1 MVMFLAL
8 VPLVVLS
15 VLSLG
20 VGGKAH
26 FLGYFFKSL
35 VPLFFPQGYGSI
47 KLNLNLFWKI
57 WICKKL
63 PPQKPTASLEI
74 SILIEFVKQN
84 ENDSRYEADIC
95 TDALKGTGDI
105 VC

>member
-1 MVMFLAL
+1 MKTIQDMTLIFARMHAL
-8 VPLVVLS
+8 I
-15 VLSLG
+15 
-20 VGGKAH
+20 
-26 FLGYFFKSL
+26 KSAPKNKRL
-35 VPLFFPQGYGSI
+35 LWTS
-47 KLNLNLFWKI
+47 
-57 WICKKL
+57 
-63 PPQKPTASLEI
+63 EI

>member
-47 KLNLNLFWKI
+47 KLNLNF
-57 WICKKL
+57 
-63 PPQKPTASLEI
+63 
-74 SILIEFVKQN
+74 F
-84 ENDSRYEADIC
+84 
-95 TDALKGTGDI
+95 
-105 VC
+105 